1 MYDRILLPTDGSRGN
16 SRAVEQAI
24 GLAAQSDARLHV
36 LFVVE
41 DLPYAPEMMDGQVEA
56 RLREIGEE
64 AISDIRQRADDAG
77 VSVETALEDGTPH
90 QSILEYAD
98 EEGMDLIVM
107 GTHGRS
113 GLDRYLLGSV
123 TERVVRG
130 ADTPVLTVR
139 VDGDEED

>member
-139 VDGDEED
+139 VNGDEED